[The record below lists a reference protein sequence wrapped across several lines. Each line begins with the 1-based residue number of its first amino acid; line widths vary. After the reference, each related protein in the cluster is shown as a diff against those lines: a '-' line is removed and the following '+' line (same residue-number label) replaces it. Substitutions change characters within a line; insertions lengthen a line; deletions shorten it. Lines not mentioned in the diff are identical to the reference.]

1 VVLQKTPVDDVA
13 RHDVEEG
20 QRHKHRDARPEDAG
34 HDDDQVETGCLF
46 VHFQLEVGHR
56 RVHGHLRVH
65 GLLQDTI
72 RRVSERV
79 LAAEAALEEDVRAP
93 KADSVEEDVV
103 GEDGR
108 DVAVPDGTEVGV
120 KRKVF
125 DFEEVADTRRDD
137 CQEGD
142 VGGGSEAEDIGVDED
157 GYQ

>member
-1 VVLQKTPVDDVA
+1 MVLQKTPVDDVA

-20 QRHKHRDARPEDAG
+20 QRHKHRNTRPEDAG

-46 VHFQLEVGHR
+46 VHFQLEVGH
-56 RVHGHLRVH
+56 LRVH

-72 RRVSERV
+72 LLVSEGV
-79 LAAEAALEEDVRAP
+79 LAAAAAIEEDVRAP
-93 KADSVEEDVV
+93 QADSVEEDVV

-108 DVAVPDGTEVGV
+108 DVAVPDGSEVGV

-125 DFEEVADTRRDD
+125 DFEEVTDTRRDD

-142 VGGGSEAEDIGVDED
+142 VGGGSEAEDVGVDED